1 MCVGKRLT
9 AGHRMCVS
17 RRRRSLYGNIG
28 TDTDT
33 GRSAKATCNCRYQSI
48 VIESRTYLARN
59 VACEYEK
66 CEVYARAVRA

>member
-1 MCVGKRLT
+1 MCVGKIYT

-28 TDTDT
+28 TDT
-33 GRSAKATCNCRYQSI
+33 GRSAKATSNCRYQSI